1 MSVVKPEHSWRE
13 LLDERQ
19 LKEIQLAEIYARDF
33 HHGTTGH
40 NQLMLIAQLVD
51 ALDRVETSG
60 FAVKALFYPK
70 DEPNA

>member
-19 LKEIQLAEIYARDF
+19 LKEIELAVIYARDF

-40 NQLMLIAQLVD
+40 NQLMLIAWLVD

-60 FAVKALFYPK
+60 FAVKPLFYPK
-70 DEPNA
+70 DESNA